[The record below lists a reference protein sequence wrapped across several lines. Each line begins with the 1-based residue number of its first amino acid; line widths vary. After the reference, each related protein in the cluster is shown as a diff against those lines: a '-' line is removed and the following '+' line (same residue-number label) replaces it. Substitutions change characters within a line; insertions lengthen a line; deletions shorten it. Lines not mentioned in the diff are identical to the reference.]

1 MWIVSITGNLIT
13 NSGLSG
19 ISLSADM
26 HDNGSAVFTVRD
38 NVIKD
43 NDTGVIVGA
52 GWGGGPSEPGG
63 GGCRYASDYRGVS
76 TSHQVLIDDNSI
88 VGNGSAIQSC
98 FDGNVSIT
106 NNRIHD
112 NGSEST
118 DSVISIHYADPYS
131 VDDSPETVTLDN
143 NSIYNNQGT
152 NTLFIPTSLAFLLR
166 ADSSHSITGNNFSG
180 NNTTY
185 DVRHADTYQSGETPL
200 FLNNNWWGTTND
212 TEIQAR
218 IFDWNDDVS
227 YNFIDYTPFLTAPNT
242 TAPPSPPT
250 NVAAQTGPTSISLA
264 WSANPDC
271 SR

>member
-1 MWIVSITGNLIT
+1 DNDL
-13 NSGLSG
+13 SGLSLMA
-19 ISLSADM
+19 SNNATPNRST
-26 HDNGSAVFTVRD
+26 VFTVRN

-43 NDTGVIVGA
+43 NESGVILGA
-52 GWGGGPSEPGG
+52 ESWYGHPSKPQQ
-63 GGCRYASDYRGVS
+63 GGCDTSNVS
-76 TSHQVLIDDNSI
+76 PPSTHQVLIDDNSI
-88 VGNGSAIQSC
+88 VGSGSVNVSLDQWYASNSTISAIQSC
-98 FDGNVSIT
+98 FHGKVSIT

-118 DSVISIHYADPYS
+118 DSVIWIHS
-131 VDDSPETVTLDN
+131 FDDSTNTITLDN

-152 NTLFIPTSLAFLLR
+152 NTLFIPNTHGGRITENSN
-166 ADSSHSITGNNFSG
+166 HSITGNNFSG

-200 FLNNNWWGTTND
+200 FLNNNWWGSTDN

-250 NVAAQTGPTSISLA
+250 NVAA
-264 WSANPDC
+264 
-271 SR
+271 